1 MLLSHCFWLD
11 ARGGDGTFARID
23 ELEYDEALIV
33 EFRDTEELDN
43 RDAIGLL

>member
-1 MLLSHCFWLD
+1 MLFSHCLCVD
-11 ARGGDGTFARID
+11 VRVGDGIFGKID

-33 EFRDTEELDN
+33 EFGDTEELDN